1 MDVWW
6 FSRVITHH
14 PYAILIAVFV
24 FSSTCLIVP
33 FATKKFPDFSD
44 PQLVSYIKK

>member
-1 MDVWW
+1 MEAWW
-6 FSRVITHH
+6 FSKVVARH

-33 FATKKFPDFSD
+33 LVTRKFPDFSD
-44 PQLVSYIKK
+44 PQLVST